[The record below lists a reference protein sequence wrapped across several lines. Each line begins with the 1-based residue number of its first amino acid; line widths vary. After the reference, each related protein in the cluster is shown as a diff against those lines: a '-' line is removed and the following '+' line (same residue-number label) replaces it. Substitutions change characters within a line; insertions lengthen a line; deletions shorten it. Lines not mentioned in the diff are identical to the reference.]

1 MARILLLLFIAFLI
15 YLVVKGLLRAGAK
28 KGDAAEAPT
37 ADTPAGE
44 DMVAC
49 ARCGVNVPR
58 SETRELEGRRVCA
71 SNPNCIAN
79 PK

>member
-1 MARILLLLFIAFLI
+1 MARILLLIFIAFLI
-15 YLVVKGLLRAGAK
+15 YLVIKGLLRSQK
-28 KGDAAEAPT
+28 RKDAPPMPT

-71 SNPNCIAN
+71 SNPNCR
-79 PK
+79 

>member
-15 YLVVKGLLRAGAK
+15 YLVIKGLLRAGK
-28 KGDAAEAPT
+28 KKEDAGDKPT

-71 SNPNCIAN
+71 SNPNCIS
-79 PK
+79 K

>member
-1 MARILLLLFIAFLI
+1 LARILLLLFIAFLI
-15 YLVVKGLLRAGAK
+15 YLVVRGFLRSQRSGKDDVPKA
-28 KGDAAEAPT
+28 T
-37 ADTPAGE
+37 SVAGE

-71 SNPNCIAN
+71 QNPNC
-79 PK
+79 K